1 MSCGK
6 EKDKNF
12 RLCVCMY
19 ISITYFFF
27 SWSHIWRAEI
37 LILFL
42 QGAQVSHTQTVQGEG
57 ADTRGHDFRARHVL
71 CHVVL
76 SHVSFFLFFFFFF
89 FSSAACLVSCGS
101 FSCQFFFPASLACHV
116 SCGSSL
122 CNFCI
127 LAFFFNFPLFFS
139 SQHVM
144 CVLRFLLVSALCVF
158 MCSNVCSIFIP
169 HINTHTHT
177 HTHDTHAHANV
188 PTLTQVGAL
197 VLLRERAAVLHRF
210 FFYYLFLLFRGPMYG
225 VPPPRGISLSLP
237 LSPSLSLCPP
247 SPRMLQGSNM
257 DVCWTSYSPPHGYW
271 R

>member
-76 SHVSFFLFFFFFF
+76 SHVSFFSLHPWHAMFLVVPLYVIFVFSLFFLIFLFFFI
-89 FSSAACLVSCGS
+89 A
-101 FSCQFFFPASLACHV
+101 ACHV
-116 SCGSSL
+116 CL
-122 CNFCI
+122 EVPARVCVVCFCV
-127 LAFFFNFPLFFS
+127 
-139 SQHVM
+139 VM
-144 CVLRFLLVSALCVF
+144 CVVF
-158 MCSNVCSIFIP
+158 SS
-169 HINTHTHT
+169 HI
-177 HTHDTHAHANV
+177 
-188 PTLTQVGAL
+188 
-197 VLLRERAAVLHRF
+197 
-210 FFYYLFLLFRGPMYG
+210 
-225 VPPPRGISLSLP
+225 
-237 LSPSLSLCPP
+237 
-247 SPRMLQGSNM
+247 
-257 DVCWTSYSPPHGYW
+257 
-271 R
+271 